1 MPRYYFH
8 VQCGTESSIDAEGIE
23 MADEGAAWVEAIS
36 TCGQM
41 IHDIDG
47 AMRTGTV
54 WQMEV
59 TNEAGDSMFRLFF
72 RTEIGAAARRKSPG
86 WGASPN
92 KK

>member
-8 VQCGTESSIDAEGIE
+8 VQCDGAEPSIDTEGVE
-23 MADEGAAWVEAIS
+23 LPDEGAAWDEAIS

-47 AMRTGTV
+47 AMRAGTV

-59 TNEAGDSMFRLFF
+59 TDEAGDSVFRLFF
-72 RTEIGAAARRKSPG
+72 RTEIGAAARRKTLGSG
-86 WGASPN
+86 GV
-92 KK
+92 